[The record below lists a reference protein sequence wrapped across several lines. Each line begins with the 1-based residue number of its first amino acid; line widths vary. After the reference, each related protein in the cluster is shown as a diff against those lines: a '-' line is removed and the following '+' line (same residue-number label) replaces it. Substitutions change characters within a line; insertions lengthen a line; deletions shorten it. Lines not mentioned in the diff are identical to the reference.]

1 MWSLTR
7 LCCSCS
13 GLWFADGL
21 PCHNDMRFVRRRCI
35 QVSVIATL
43 CFAHVCVCV
52 CVLRVSVCALSH
64 SSFTVL
70 NREPVWPDET
80 SSLILRCSCLL
91 CVWESVCV
99 CLSLSLCVC
108 LSLSLSLCVC
118 LCVSL
123 VCLCVCVCVWV
134 CVCMCVCLQ
143 SSCQALAV
151 STEEPSAL
159 FRADVCRSSITV

>member
-1 MWSLTR
+1 MHTGECDR
-7 LCCSCS
+7 NPVFCS
-13 GLWFADGL
+13 
-21 PCHNDMRFVRRRCI
+21 R
-35 QVSVIATL
+35 
-43 CFAHVCVCV
+43 VCVCV

-91 CVWESVCV
+91 CVCVCVCV
-99 CLSLSLCVC
+99 CLSLSLCVS
-108 LSLSLSLCVC
+108 LSLSLSVCVC

-123 VCLCVCVCVWV
+123 VCLCVCVCVFECVCACV
-134 CVCMCVCLQ
+134 CVYAELL
-143 SSCQALAV
+143 SGPAV